1 MTKKKKYLDVRC
13 TQDEYDQQISNGRIQ
28 DNNNAYFVPN
38 DSKIV
43 SSNNK
48 ASLNQNKN
56 TPKNNIP

>member
-1 MTKKKKYLDVRC
+1 MDVRC